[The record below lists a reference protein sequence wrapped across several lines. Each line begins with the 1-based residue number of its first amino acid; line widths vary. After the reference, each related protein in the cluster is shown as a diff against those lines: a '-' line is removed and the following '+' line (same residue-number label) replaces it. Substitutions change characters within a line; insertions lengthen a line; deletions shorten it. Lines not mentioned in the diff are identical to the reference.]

1 MTRCEFTL
9 EEYRNYLALAIDCG
23 YRFVDFESLDH
34 AGDRSGLEI
43 LLRHDIDYAPVLMA
57 PMAAIEARLGVHAT
71 YCLHVDSPWYSIDTP
86 ENRAAIEKTLGA
98 GHSLGLHF
106 DATTIASDEQVCE
119 RALEQAKRLGEAFAR
134 EVRVVSF
141 HMPGRR
147 PVDHLVLPAGLI
159 NTYASRF
166 FVEIGY
172 VSDSNQNW
180 RGVDLETVLRSREQS
195 RLQLLIHP
203 FWWRAEPGT
212 MRSKLFDFAA
222 QIGVDVNEM
231 ITHEQWAL
239 MDEQE
244 AAA

>member
-1 MTRCEFTL
+1 
-9 EEYRNYLALAIDCG
+9 
-23 YRFVDFESLDH
+23 
-34 AGDRSGLEI
+34 
-43 LLRHDIDYAPVLMA
+43 
-57 PMAAIEARLGVHAT
+57 
-71 YCLHVDSPWYSIDTP
+71 
-86 ENRAAIEKTLGA
+86 
-98 GHSLGLHF
+98 
-106 DATTIASDEQVCE
+106 
-119 RALEQAKRLGEAFAR
+119 
-134 EVRVVSF
+134 VVSF